1 MSRGAIK
8 GSKLIEAMGAQ
19 FALLE
24 DGTVAAEFT
33 IGDAQQG
40 PPGYAHGGVL
50 ASLLDEA
57 MGGASWSA
65 GNRTVSVHLGFDYK
79 RPVPVGER
87 ITISGQVNSH
97 EGRKVFTSGT
107 IRLADGSVAVSAN
120 GIFVDAPQILDTAA
134 GFSLRSDQT

>member
-1 MSRGAIK
+1 MSRKTIK

-19 FALLE
+19 FVLLE
-24 DGTVAAEFT
+24 DGTVSGEFM

-57 MGGASWSA
+57 MGGAAWGA

-79 RPVPVGER
+79 RPVPVGETIR
-87 ITISGQVNSH
+87 ISGQVDGR
-97 EGRKVFTSGT
+97 EGRKVFTSGM
-107 IRLADGSVAVSAN
+107 IRLADGAVAVSAN
-120 GIFVDAPQILDTAA
+120 GIFVDAPQILGMAV
-134 GFSLRSDQT
+134 GFSPGTDQA

>member
-1 MSRGAIK
+1 MSRGTIK

-19 FALLE
+19 FYLLE
-24 DGTVAAEFT
+24 DGTVTADFT

-65 GNRTVSVHLGFDYK
+65 GNRTLSVHLGFDYK

-87 ITISGQVNSH
+87 IHISGKVDGR

-107 IRLADGSVAVSAN
+107 ILLADGSVAVSGN
-120 GIFVDAPQILDTAA
+120 GIFVDAPQILSSTV
-134 GFSLRSDQT
+134 GFTLIPDQL